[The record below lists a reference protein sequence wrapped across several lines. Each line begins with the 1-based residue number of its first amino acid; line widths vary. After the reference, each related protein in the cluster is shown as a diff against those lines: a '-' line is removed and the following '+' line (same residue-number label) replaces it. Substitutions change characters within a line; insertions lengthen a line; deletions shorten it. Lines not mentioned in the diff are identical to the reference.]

1 MKKNTDIIEKMCPEI
16 DFSDIPDDLLEA
28 IPTDKLD
35 ITAAEKAIKLGHPKV
50 EKILPILVAWLQDLN
65 WPVAQT
71 LEPFI
76 SRIGEPL
83 KPVVQDVLKTNDDVW
98 KYWVLTCLVTKN
110 LTLAKSIEKELTD
123 LRDSDKKSTEGLEEI
138 ADNIL
143 KDLDSK

>member
-1 MKKNTDIIEKMCPEI
+1 MKKNTAIIEKMCPEI
-16 DFSDIPDDLLEA
+16 DFSDIPNELLEA

-35 ITAAEKAIKLGHPKV
+35 ITAAEKAIEFGHPKV

-65 WPVAQT
+65 WPVANK

-98 KYWVLTCLVTKN
+98 KYWVLTCLVAKN
-110 LTLAKSIEKELTD
+110 LKLAKSIKKELTD
-123 LRDSDKKSTEGLEEI
+123 LRDTDKKSTEGLEEI
-138 ADNIL
+138 AGNIL
-143 KDLDSK
+143 KDLDNK